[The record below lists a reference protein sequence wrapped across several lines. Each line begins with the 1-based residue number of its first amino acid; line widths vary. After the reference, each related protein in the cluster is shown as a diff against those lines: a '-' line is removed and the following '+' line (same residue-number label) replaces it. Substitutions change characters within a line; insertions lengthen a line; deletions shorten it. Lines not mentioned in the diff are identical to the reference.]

1 MGWGSCIVIR
11 ASSYRIRAVL
21 RYDSIHP
28 YTELGKITAEK
39 LKIPVMASWAFAVLK
54 DAAPFFIMKYD
65 PVIDFCMETWSDITS
80 ARTFTAAIFV
90 LDSLIPLSLMGYL
103 YGRIVHCLWFSGPPP
118 VRELSGFALLRARKK
133 VTKMILIVT
142 VLHALFWIPVV
153 VLYFISYYGIP
164 NISYGS
170 LAYNTSVVFVCL
182 NSSCY
187 PLKIKSLLLLL
198 L

>member
-1 MGWGSCIVIR
+1 
-11 ASSYRIRAVL
+11 
-21 RYDSIHP
+21 
-28 YTELGKITAEK
+28 
-39 LKIPVMASWAFAVLK
+39 MASWAFAVLK

-142 VLHALFWIPVV
+142 VLYALFWTPVV